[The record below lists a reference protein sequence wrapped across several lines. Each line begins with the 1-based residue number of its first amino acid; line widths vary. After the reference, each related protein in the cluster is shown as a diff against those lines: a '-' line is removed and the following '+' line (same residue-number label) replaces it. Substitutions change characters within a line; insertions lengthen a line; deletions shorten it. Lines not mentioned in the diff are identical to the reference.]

1 MMTKAELQKK
11 VDELRELK
19 AMKEELENEVK
30 ETERQIISYMAEH
43 EVTEEITDTAKITY
57 KEQSR
62 ESLDK
67 KKLEERFGS
76 LAEFTKRTTYSVLR
90 IK

>member
-30 ETERQIISYMAEH
+30 ETERQIISYMTEH
-43 EVTEEITDTAKITY
+43 EVTEEITDTANFRNFI
-57 KEQSR
+57 
-62 ESLDK
+62 
-67 KKLEERFGS
+67 
-76 LAEFTKRTTYSVLR
+76 KRICRKYEDYE
-90 IK
+90 KF

>member
-30 ETERQIISYMAEH
+30 ETERQIISYMTEN

>member
-19 AMKEELENEVK
+19 AMKEELDNEVK
-30 ETERQIISYMAEH
+30 ETERKIISYMTEH

>member
-30 ETERQIISYMAEH
+30 ETERQIILYMTEH

>member
-30 ETERQIISYMAEH
+30 ETERQIISYMTEY